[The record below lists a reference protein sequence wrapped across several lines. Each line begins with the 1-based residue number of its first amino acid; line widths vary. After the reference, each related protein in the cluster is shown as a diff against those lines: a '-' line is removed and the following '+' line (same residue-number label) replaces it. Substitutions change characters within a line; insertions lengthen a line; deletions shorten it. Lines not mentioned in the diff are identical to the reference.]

1 LQKDR
6 EAEVISAKR
15 VKITKTGKRIN
26 KKPTSEMEDAFKPQ
40 FQEKRKQKALGL
52 ELPLDNNFSN
62 NFTFERGFHSTPP
75 IFNSSF
81 NV

>member
-1 LQKDR
+1 LQEDR
-6 EAEVISAKR
+6 EAEVISPKR
-15 VKITKTGKRIN
+15 VKITKTSKQIN
-26 KKPTSEMEDAFKPQ
+26 EKPTFEIQNAFKPL

-52 ELPLDNNFSN
+52 ELPLDNNHSN
-62 NFTFERGFHSTPP
+62 NFTFKRGFHSTPS